1 MEKEKYTTIAVDGYS
16 SCGKSTL
23 AKDLA
28 KTLGFTYIDS
38 GAMYRAVTLFAM
50 QEDIAEGDENK
61 IIDMLDR
68 IRIDFRQGKGTEKQ
82 ELYLNGKNVESEI
95 RQMAVAQRVSHF
107 AKIREVRTY
116 LVALQ
121 RRFADFSSVVM
132 DGRDIGTVVFPNADL
147 KIFMTADPMVRA
159 KRRFTELEGKGIKTT
174 IKEVLE
180 NLQTRD
186 YIDENRKESPLRKAE
201 NAFVIDNSN
210 MNREEQLQLVIEKL
224 RKIIK

>member
-1 MEKEKYTTIAVDGYS
+1 MEKRKYTTIAVDGYS

-28 KTLGFTYIDS
+28 ETLGFTYIDS

-50 QEDIAEGDENK
+50 QEGIAEGDESK
-61 IIDMLDR
+61 IVNMLDR
-68 IRIDFRQGKGTEKQ
+68 IHIDFCQGNDTKKQ
-82 ELYLNGKNVESEI
+82 ELYLNGRNVESEI
-95 RQMAVAQRVSHF
+95 RQMAVAKRVSHF

-147 KIFMTADPMVRA
+147 KIFMTAAPMVRA

-201 NAFVIDNSN
+201 DAFVIDNSN
-210 MNREEQLQLVIEKL
+210 MNREEQLELVIKKL